1 MLALTPTAAE
11 AVETIVSQ
19 PGLPE
24 RAGLRISAPPPS
36 QDGAEAGATLQMGV
50 VEAPL
55 PDDEVIEGAPLYLEQ
70 ATVQFLDDK
79 VLDADV
85 EGEQVRFSFSEQA
98 EEA

>member
-11 AVETIVSQ
+11 AVETLVSR
-19 PGLPE
+19 PGLPDS
-24 RAGLRISAPPPS
+24 AGLRISTPAPS

-55 PDDEVIEGAPLYLEQ
+55 PDDEVVDGASLYLEQ
-70 ATVQFLDDK
+70 GTAQFLDDK

-85 EGEQVRFSFSEQA
+85 EGDQVRFSFAEQA
-98 EEA
+98 EA